1 MTNKRLKLS
10 AGKGN
15 NIGVFCFFFCLFQKH
30 ELKLLSTH
38 G

>member
-10 AGKGN
+10 AGKDN
-15 NIGVFCFFFCLFQKH
+15 NIGVFCFFLFQKH

>member
-10 AGKGN
+10 AGKDN
-15 NIGVFCFFFCLFQKH
+15 NIGVFCFFFLFQKH